1 MLKFGILGIGQ
12 GGTNIAEYAFTK
24 GFKAVIANTAQVDLD
39 QAEYIPG
46 DCKIHLGGMGAGR
59 DRQLGIQAMVQSAD
73 RVLEK
78 CQQEFANCD
87 AVFVAAT
94 GGGGTGSG
102 GLPVGLEILMSFHKY
117 VGAIVVLPDDME
129 SPKAKMNTLEC
140 FSQMSDFEN
149 LGSVFII
156 DNQKARDANPTLG
169 RKSVYNT
176 TNKEIIDRL
185 CELNALTDQPSYVAN
200 FDACDFLSIIQER
213 GYSMVSRSDFYTS
226 DDESK
231 FEVAKRIRESW
242 QKANQPMFND
252 GQILKAAI
260 LGKITER
267 LASRVD
273 TNLIFQ
279 ETGVP
284 YDFTDVYFPPET
296 STFDKLSG
304 KSKAVFYTIFSGLAF
319 PEKRLGVINGTLKL
333 IEERLTNNFQK
344 SQTQKFEADSWNSK
358 FSAGRVVSIGNNAI
372 KSEKPG
378 KIDLSSKLTKFR

>member
-59 DRQLGIQAMVQSAD
+59 DRTLGIQAMVENAE

-78 CQQEFANCD
+78 CQQEFINCD

-140 FSQMSDFEN
+140 FSQMSEFEN

-156 DNQKARDANPTLG
+156 DNQKAKDANPTIG
-169 RKSVYNT
+169 RKVIYST

-185 CELNALTDQPSYVAN
+185 CELNELTDQPSYVAN

-213 GYSMVSRSDFYTS
+213 GYTMVSRSDFYTH
-226 DDESK
+226 DEETK
-231 FEVAKRIRESW
+231 FEIAKRIRESW
-242 QKANQPMFND
+242 HKANQPMFND

-260 LGKITER
+260 LGKLNEK

-273 TNLIFQ
+273 TGLVFQ

-284 YDFTDVYFPPET
+284 YDFTDVYFPPEQ
-296 STFDKLSG
+296 STFEKISG
-304 KSKAVFYTIFSGLAF
+304 KSKSTVYTIFSGLSF
-319 PEKRLGVINGTLKL
+319 PEQRLGVMNGTLKL

-344 SQTQKFEADSWNSK
+344 SQTQKFQTESWNNK
-358 FSAGRVVSIGNNAI
+358 FSTGRVVSLGSPPN
-372 KSEKPG
+372 KDKPL